1 MVNVPPE
8 PDQHKKQCTTCSEL
22 IAASALKCIHCDSY
36 QDWRRYLAFSSTVLA
51 LLVALLSVATV
62 AGPVFHDL
70 LTTKDSDL
78 AVGSFQGFNDDGEA
92 MFVVLNSGNRPG
104 TVADAYVLIAPLDKP
119 HESIYFA
126 GFPRGKLSSE
136 ESFFVDGG
144 KSKLVRFH
152 GRPGSQEPK
161 LLWEGQNV
169 QRFQCAIGVWVINFS
184 GLRKSRCFEFDCEAL
199 GNLFPGHAPPEED
212 TPQICPHNAFSRSA
226 SALPVDFK
234 GNSKGYL
241 SLGKGGPVPEM
252 GLILRRQRSRIRP
265 TPSRP
270 APPTGL
276 APDPI

>member
-1 MVNVPPE
+1 MVDVPPE

-62 AGPVFHDL
+62 AGPVFRDL

-92 MFVVLNSGNRPG
+92 MFVVTNSGNRPG

-119 HESIYFA
+119 NESIYFT

-144 KSKLVRFH
+144 KSKLVRFRA
-152 GRPGSQEPK
+152 RPWR
-161 LLWEGQNV
+161 L
-169 QRFQCAIGVWVINFS
+169 
-184 GLRKSRCFEFDCEAL
+184 
-199 GNLFPGHAPPEED
+199 PPAA
-212 TPQICPHNAFSRSA
+212 ICPVYGTSFETTRARRMLRRFSAAVATSREGHRQHARHGVFTRCWMA
-226 SALPVDFK
+226 SAQDPQ
-234 GNSKGYL
+234 
-241 SLGKGGPVPEM
+241 
-252 GLILRRQRSRIRP
+252 RQQQQ
-265 TPSRP
+265 
-270 APPTGL
+270 AEK
-276 APDPI
+276 